1 MHLFKRGSH
10 HRYQG
15 GWQHRHK
22 GPLRATRR
30 DSDEEEDSPVSSM
43 AGAFCKPT
51 VFLPPQAMKDFTVSQ
66 NEESPIVRLKF
77 GNIVADNAEA
87 LAAPC
92 DPYLHHDG
100 GCVGAINV
108 ASQGLLQSL
117 CNAYLQKHGKMSTGK
132 AVAFEVGG
140 GRLRCKHIICVVGPH
155 SVQDTQDRVRALLR
169 VSCCSV
175 LQVALDLK
183 VATLAVPSISA
194 GAYKVNPK
202 VSKHLAL
209 YGPVLWF
216 TSE

>member
-1 MHLFKRGSH
+1 MSN
-10 HRYQG
+10 
-15 GWQHRHK
+15 
-22 GPLRATRR
+22 
-30 DSDEEEDSPVSSM
+30 M

-51 VFLPPQAMKDFTVSQ
+51 VFLPGQAVKDFTVSQ
-66 NEESPIVRLKF
+66 SEESPIVRLKL
-77 GNIVADNAEA
+77 GNIVVDNAEA
-87 LAAPC
+87 LTAPC

-140 GRLRCKHIICVVGPH
+140 GRLRCKHVICVVGPH
-155 SVQDTQDRVRALLR
+155 SVQDTQDRVRDLLR
-169 VSCCSV
+169 ASCCSV

-209 YGPVLWF
+209 YGPVL
-216 TSE
+216 